1 MRIPWMHLAIAVVTA
16 AIGWRAS
23 LPSPSPMKSGRIR
36 PAAYSVAGTS
46 ADSWQTEL
54 STVRTVAATSSK
66 TAWIKW
72 AFTVPDADIPAAI
85 ARLNPHSD
93 FHALG
98 CLYARWVKLDPS
110 AAWTYFRTQD
120 ISKEALIFCGSE
132 GGGRP
137 ANMPLSGHAL
147 APRLQIAEGMV
158 AAWMTVDPT
167 AAQAFAAKLAARESA
182 EAKELAVTS
191 CAFERFANTQTP
203 DPLAPGEAAAAA
215 LQLPASQNRASL
227 LTNAAVK
234 WLESDPAAA
243 CAWIRQLPAGDRNQ
257 VATVW
262 EIHGAS
268 PQDQATTLTMFLNEQ
283 PLTKK
288 QIERSFS
295 DSSEM
300 LWSSG
305 TLKTASAAVRDWM
318 LTDPAAARKWLAS
331 LPENDLKPALTGAA
345 AGALAATDAKAA
357 LALVNQA
364 GSERQFAVKGLMAG
378 WVETDARAAL
388 DWAGKIEDAFLRDA
402 CREIAAASLAASDP
416 ALAIETARSIT
427 DPAIRGKIHAAV
439 RQNLS
444 WNPAA
449 LSDIQARFPGDG
461 WAEVPQP

>member
-1 MRIPWMHLAIAVVTA
+1 
-16 AIGWRAS
+16 
-23 LPSPSPMKSGRIR
+23 
-36 PAAYSVAGTS
+36 
-46 ADSWQTEL
+46 
-54 STVRTVAATSSK
+54 
-66 TAWIKW
+66 
-72 AFTVPDADIPAAI
+72 
-85 ARLNPHSD
+85 
-93 FHALG
+93 
-98 CLYARWVKLDPS
+98 
-110 AAWTYFRTQD
+110 
-120 ISKEALIFCGSE
+120 
-132 GGGRP
+132 
-137 ANMPLSGHAL
+137 
-147 APRLQIAEGMV
+147 
-158 AAWMTVDPT
+158 
-167 AAQAFAAKLAARESA
+167 
-182 EAKELAVTS
+182 
-191 CAFERFANTQTP
+191 
-203 DPLAPGEAAAAA
+203 
-215 LQLPASQNRASL
+215 
-227 LTNAAVK
+227 VK

-243 CAWIRQLPAGDRNQ
+243 CAWIRQLSAGDRNQ

-288 QIERSFS
+288 QLERSFS

-364 GSERQFAVKGLMAG
+364 GSEQQFAVKGLMAG